1 MVVQW
6 LRLHTFSARGVG
18 SIHGQGI
25 KIPHAAQC
33 GQKKKKKEFKNNFGR
48 HFSSLTAG
56 FKVTDLL

>member
-6 LRLHTFSARGVG
+6 LRLHTFNARGVG
-18 SIHGQGI
+18 SLRGQGI
-25 KIPHAAQC
+25 KIPHAAWC
-33 GQKKKKKEFKNNFGR
+33 GKKKKKKFKNYFGR